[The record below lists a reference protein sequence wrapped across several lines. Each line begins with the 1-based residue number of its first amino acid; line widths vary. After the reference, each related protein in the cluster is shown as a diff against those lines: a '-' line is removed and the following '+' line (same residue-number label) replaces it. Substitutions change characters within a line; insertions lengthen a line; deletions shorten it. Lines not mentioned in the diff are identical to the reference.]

1 MQARTARITSKGQV
15 TIPAEI
21 RRFLGVAPLDK
32 VSFLVEAGHVR
43 VTAATSVAERTA
55 GMLKGEEPILSPQEE
70 KRAAEVA
77 MAEEAAGSGH
87 LGDRRS
93 GRRLP
98 KAK

>member
-32 VSFLVEAGHVR
+32 VSFLVEAGQVR
-43 VTAATSVAERTA
+43 VTAGTSVVERTA
-55 GMLKGEEPILSPQEE
+55 GMLKGEEAILQEE
-70 KRAAEVA
+70 KTEAEVA
-77 MAEEAAGSGH
+77 IAEEAAGSGH

-93 GRRLP
+93 GRRLR